1 MIKFVCDIVIRR
13 QFLSLVLDLLGNII
27 SMLLSQ

>member
-13 QFLSLVLDLLGNII
+13 QFLNLVLDLLGNII